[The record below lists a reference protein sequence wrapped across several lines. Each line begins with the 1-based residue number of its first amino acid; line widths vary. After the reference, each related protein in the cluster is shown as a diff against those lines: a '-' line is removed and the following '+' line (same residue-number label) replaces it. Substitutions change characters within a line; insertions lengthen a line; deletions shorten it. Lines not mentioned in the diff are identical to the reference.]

1 MCSTRIERCY
11 ARCSPSTVA
20 CRQPSGG
27 SVACTLLIGGE
38 RRSASREAVVD
49 DRHVLRSE
57 GLFFLLIHEQWLEE
71 LLGTG
76 LTTNEAPRIARLLAA
91 SRMRSR
97 RRSRERLTCR
107 LTPSIGAGAP
117 GARCPFRPPDDV
129 PIQGRREG
137 GNKERE
143 QHGSPS
149 TEESACYWCPSVG
162 ESGISNPSS
171 MNSSATEQE
180 TRVLFRHSLLSPRAA
195 ELVRSWLV

>member
-1 MCSTRIERCY
+1 
-11 ARCSPSTVA
+11 
-20 CRQPSGG
+20 
-27 SVACTLLIGGE
+27 
-38 RRSASREAVVD
+38 
-49 DRHVLRSE
+49 
-57 GLFFLLIHEQWLEE
+57 
-71 LLGTG
+71 
-76 LTTNEAPRIARLLAA
+76 
-91 SRMRSR
+91 MRSR

-180 TRVLFRHSLLSPRAA
+180 DARPLQTLTSQPTGRRTREELARAPSLMA
-195 ELVRSWLV
+195 